1 MSNAFRRAE
10 GLDEDPGDVIG
21 CDDFAAV
28 VKCHRAFVRDVREHV
43 RASAGNL
50 NRYRR
55 AIRRHADE
63 TATILDLHLHLWREF
78 NDERPN

>member
-1 MSNAFRRAE
+1 MSNALRRGE
-10 GLDEDPGDVIG
+10 GLAEDPSDVIG

-28 VKCHRAFVRDVREHV
+28 VRCHRGFVRDVEAHV
-43 RASAGNL
+43 RETGGNL

-55 AIRRHADE
+55 AIQRHADE

-78 NDERPN
+78 NDEQPN